1 MIQIDNIELI
11 RAEFELIILQAM
23 FSPLDHIIIS
33 SS

>member
-23 FSPLDHIIIS
+23 LSPLDHIIIS